1 MQYAC
6 MLCSYLLIYICIIRL
21 HILYSTVFINFFSA
35 SHSMSLSEVL
45 PTTAIN
51 TVGVHTEALQAIVS
65 EGLAQGPYVGQKAL
79 TLPMCNHA
87 LQHILYICV
96 FIYVCTYVCR
106 YRYMCICVCICV
118 NVYAYSV
125 CICIYMY

>member
-96 FIYVCTYVCR
+96 FIYVFMYIDIYICVYVYVYVC
-106 YRYMCICVCICV
+106 V
-118 NVYAYSV
+118 
-125 CICIYMY
+125 YMYI